1 MNTFT
6 KEQALDA
13 IERLNCI
20 IDNLVL
26 AGAILDDEEMENFD
40 DQIYV
45 LYNYVRNQEESI

>member
-20 IDNLVL
+20 VDNLVL
-26 AGAILDDEEMENFD
+26 AGAILDEEMENFD

-45 LYNYVRNQEESI
+45 LYNYVRNQEKNV